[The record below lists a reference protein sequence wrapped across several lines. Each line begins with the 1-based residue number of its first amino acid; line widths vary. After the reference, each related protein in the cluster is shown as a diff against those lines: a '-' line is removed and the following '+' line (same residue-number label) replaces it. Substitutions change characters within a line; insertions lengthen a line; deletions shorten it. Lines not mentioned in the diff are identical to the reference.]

1 MSYATRVSSAPEGVG
16 RAMGGLVL
24 SLLVWSLASWLVYRY
39 EAPVGLAAIVIGAG
53 LLFLLTRPAIATVAV
68 VFLLYTN
75 IPAVLHVV
83 YGVPQPVAGS
93 VILLLAIP
101 LVDHLAL
108 RRERVRLDASIDL
121 MLCFL
126 VVLLLSSLA
135 AKDKFI
141 AMGRVLEYAAEG
153 LVLYWLLLNV
163 VRDVPTLRRVVWA
176 ALLAGGLLGS
186 LNTYQWATGDY
197 GREFG
202 GLASRQLQH
211 LEANRERALESGVSA
226 PKLRL
231 ADRAQGP
238 QMDSNYLAQFMVVL
252 LPLAWLRVR
261 NSQTRRER
269 LRALA
274 VGGIILVGGVF
285 LTYSRGGLL
294 VLILVVL
301 LATYVRWLPPR
312 LVLAGALCALPLLPV
327 VAPVAYKRITS
338 LKTVT
343 ALGNP
348 NADVSLRGRATE
360 MLAAAHVVMDYP
372 LLGVGPGQY
381 KPFYSLEYQQTP
393 GIKFKDIQHV
403 RRAHNL
409 YLEMAAE
416 TGLIG
421 IAVFLAIPLLLLR
434 ALWAAHRRF
443 SGQNRELADTAMALS
458 LSIIGFLL
466 AGMFLTLAYQRYYWL
481 LLALAGA
488 TLQIMRSAGRARP

>member
-1 MSYATRVSSAPEGVG
+1 MSYATRASSAPQGVG
-16 RAMGGLVL
+16 TAIGGLVMP
-24 SLLVWSLASWLVYRY
+24 LLVWSLASWLVYHY
-39 EAPVGLAAIVIGAG
+39 EAPVGLAAIVVGAG
-53 LLFLLTRPAIATVAV
+53 LLFLLTRPAIATVTV

-75 IPAVLHVV
+75 IPAVLHMV
-83 YGVPQPVAGS
+83 YGVPQLVAGS
-93 VILLLAIP
+93 VVLLLAIP

-108 RRERVRLDASIDL
+108 RRTRIRMDASIEL

-141 AMGRVLEYAAEG
+141 AMGRVVEYAAEG
-153 LVLYWLLLNV
+153 LALYWLLINV

-186 LNTYQWATGDY
+186 LNIYQWATGDY
-197 GREFG
+197 ERGFG

-211 LEANRERALESGVSA
+211 VEANQERALETGVRA
-226 PKLRL
+226 KLRL

-261 NSQTRRER
+261 NGRTRKER
-269 LRALA
+269 LRAIV
-274 VGGIILVGGVF
+274 VGGVILVGGVL

-294 VLILVVL
+294 VFIVVVL
-301 LATYVRWLPPR
+301 IATYVRWLPPR
-312 LVLAGALCALPLLPV
+312 RVFVAALCALPLLPEA
-327 VAPVAYKRITS
+327 APFVYKRITS
-338 LKTVT
+338 LRTLT
-343 ALGNP
+343 SLNDP

-409 YLEMAAE
+409 YLEVAAE

-421 IAVFLAIPLLLLR
+421 IAVFLAIPLLLVR

-443 SGQNRELADTAMALS
+443 AGQHRELADTAMALS
-458 LSIIGFLL
+458 LSIIGFML
-466 AGMFLTLAYQRYYWL
+466 AGMFLTLAYQRYYWF

-488 TLQIMRSAGRARP
+488 SLQIMRSAGRARP